1 MHFKDPEKVEW
12 VKLDAEHYL
21 VKAYAEP
28 GEQRNIDVLED
39 DDLEE
44 WLRFFCYDNFQNL
57 KNFPPSAGY

>member
-1 MHFKDPEKVEW
+1 MVHFKDPEKVKW

-21 VKAYAEP
+21 VKAYAEL

-44 WLRFFCYDNFQNL
+44 WL
-57 KNFPPSAGY
+57 A